1 MISHSKVDLI
11 PNNRQWQWIGED
23 FAIHLSG
30 SIGDSGIV
38 GLTTLASIFLGGCLK
53 IGCCT
58 QNGLSSTS
66 PFKCWLYFHKF
77 CTIFGQT
84 QNMVRNH
91 TMIFICLYSIWLPSS
106 NLTWRWT
113 ITPFLLMIIP
123 ISFKPVFLPA
133 SHVNLTFWET
143 VGPSSP

>member
-1 MISHSKVDLI
+1 MTQQAVKVDLI

-30 SIGDSGIV
+30 TIGDCWVYHIGQH
-38 GLTTLASIFLGGCLK
+38 FFGGCLK

-58 QNGLSSTS
+58 QNGFSSTS
-66 PFKCWLYFHKF
+66 PFKLLHIGYWVYFHNLRA
-77 CTIFGQT
+77 T

-91 TMIFICLYSIWLPSS
+91 IMIFICLYSIWLPSS
-106 NLTWRWT
+106 NLTLRWT

-123 ISFKPVFLPA
+123 ISLKPVFLPA
-133 SHVNLTFWET
+133 SHVNLTFRET